1 MSSFPEDAREQ
12 YHVAEQAVRI
22 VRKFENATTKEDRK
36 RKIIELCTDIASVLD
51 AKRQLEELVKKQNA
65 ELEEL
70 RQRVQSAN
78 TASTSGRGSL
88 TPEETQGTTP
98 ASSGRGTALCHRGTD
113 PLYEWPERPSTC
125 TRSTSPGL
133 FSNMTSPEESRNNVT
148 GYQELEEEKKEDF
161 NENVGDSTKE
171 DDHLHDEVNETNAA
185 VKCEEMKEGDV
196 PPEQKQVEEVKE
208 KSKRALQK
216 SSAAKKASPKNSRRQ
231 EMGLVSSSK
240 MQAGKRESSGQ
251 DSAIRNNARQTAREK
266 NKTYETLWK
275 TNQINPLFDDSLRSK
290 SKPLRPSNTNKNT
303 ADKREC
309 ESPSSS
315 DVSDEEEDLTIK
327 PVNPELTTDYW
338 EIHKL
343 VKYLKYGNPTA
354 TVIALCALRDVNL
367 EVESS
372 QLAILEMGGVGLLLN
387 ILRTDHWRCVVG
399 SLQILKV
406 ISDTKRINMEIYR
419 LGGIQQLI
427 DCLQSILLE
436 VQSLAAETLS
446 HMITFRLA
454 YNAFRKNGGIKKL
467 VNIIQ
472 PDNKRRGRNVPKERN
487 DFKLLR
493 NACSALW
500 SCSKCR
506 KNIQAIRAAGAVPI
520 LGTLLVNG
528 QDDVILPVM
537 GIIQECASEPLFRE
551 DICRKGMLEAIVHH
565 LRKGD
570 TTLKTLCATA
580 LFKCAEDETSR
591 ELISRHGG
599 LELLVELMEFRS
611 SDKELLAAIVGAVWK
626 CALNQNNVKRM
637 EQHGAVRALILML
650 KNPEQTNE
658 VLANALGAV
667 HQFGYSKR
675 TRLALR
681 DDKVIPVVVRLLN
694 ITENA
699 VLINATKVLAVCA
712 KEESCRGAVLRTDG
726 LRLLWSLL
734 KFPDPKVVAGAA
746 EAISE
751 CVVNEEESAD
761 VVRSFVGGLELIT
774 SLLRSDNK
782 QVLISV
788 TKAIVNIGKDREN
801 LSILTDYDVVPLLIE
816 LVSTEDDELKRWVA
830 EAIATCSGLEKNAQS
845 FSPAVVPL
853 ADSLKRSSDVTV
865 KRSIACALE
874 RLSRDPNNCYLIHQ
888 HDALKTLLSLTGS
901 TDERVQ
907 EAAAGCIKN
916 MRVYTINT
924 FAS

>member
-12 YHVAEQAVRI
+12 YHVAEEAVRI

-51 AKRQLEELVKKQNA
+51 AKRQLEELVKKQTA

-70 RQRVQSAN
+70 RQRVHSAN

-98 ASSGRGTALCHRGTD
+98 ASSGRGTSLCHRGTD

-148 GYQELEEEKKEDF
+148 GYQELEEENKEDF

-185 VKCEEMKEGDV
+185 MKCEETKEGDV
-196 PPEQKQVEEVKE
+196 PPERKQVEEVKE

-231 EMGLVSSSK
+231 ERGLVSSSK
-240 MQAGKRESSGQ
+240 MQAGKRESSVQ

-275 TNQINPLFDDSLRSK
+275 TNQINPLFDDSLRGK
-290 SKPLRPSNTNKNT
+290 SKPLRPSNTSKKT

-399 SLQILKV
+399 SLKILKV
-406 ISDTKRINMEIYR
+406 ISHTKRINMEIYR

-436 VQSLAAETLS
+436 VKSLAAETLS

-472 PDNKRRGRNVPKERN
+472 PDNKRRGRNVPTETN

-734 KFPDPKVVAGAA
+734 KFPDPK
-746 EAISE
+746 
-751 CVVNEEESAD
+751 ESAD

-816 LVSTEDDELKRWVA
+816 LVSTEDDELKRWIA

-924 FAS
+924 LAS